1 MSDLITAAQKILD
14 LTDYGLEII
23 QKIYP
28 DAIPGRNFK
37 VRADERTA
45 SASIKLYKDRYKM
58 TDFGGTIKSEDCFGL
73 YALDRNISYSE
84 AIVEIGR
91 ELQND
96 RGIKIFDETRE
107 FYKYEFRQC
116 DKQDFKHEL
125 NEQGFHFITKSFTD
139 YELDILGPFV
149 KEEHC
154 LSVNLHSLVE
164 FSYYNLEKKKVYT
177 FRSTDKF
184 PILAFINENENKEQW
199 LKIYMPK
206 GAKKWSDDGKDRRFR
221 YLGNKPKSFVFGLD
235 RVKKLYKKELEKA
248 REKYAEKKGI
258 DIEEVKDSDV
268 DFKLERVVIATGG
281 SDALNF
287 LSLGEYPIWFNSER
301 DYPNR
306 FLIKKLHKYA
316 HQVVLVPD
324 ADATGKDVGKK
335 LALEFLSI
343 RTLWL
348 DKFFTRK
355 SDKDFKDYI
364 RSQGSKSEKEVTFEV
379 QKMLNLAMPAQFWET
394 SVSKEGRVS
403 YNFHHMYAFYFLRL
417 NGFCRIDDPSKKD
430 GYYFARVQGYVVEE
444 LKTTQSIKDYF
455 RNFLLAK
462 QDSLGVKEIPHA
474 LLNMMITSQKIT
486 DSHLAN
492 MHNSTL
498 DFRNY
503 TPDGQFFFIG
513 NRCFKVDAKGAK
525 ESFKFDNYVLKS
537 QLIDSL
543 IKDEADSEIS
553 AYDIK
558 SKLEIDSPYFK
569 ISKLGEDLYDIEI
582 LKNDCDYL
590 NYLIQTSRVYWEK
603 ERAAYIEKG
612 LKEEDFY
619 ERSKFK
625 IKSEYLSEE
634 ENSEQVQHLVNK
646 IFTFGYLAH
655 RFKNP
660 TKAWSPF
667 ALDNAVLEDDVAE
680 GGAGKSLFF
689 EAMRYFM
696 GVHDVDGKGD
706 FDDKFL
712 FEGVDAHT
720 GLMIVDDVQRNFDFK
735 RFYAATTG
743 KMTVNVKFES
753 KVKISYQNSPK
764 IVFTSN
770 YSLRDRSGSSA
781 RRQLIMGFSD
791 YYHAKNENRK
801 AREPKD
807 DFGYTL
813 YTDWDSEKWFD
824 FLNFVFQATSFY
836 LRTEEKIEAPGGNIL
851 LRSYISE
858 MGGHFQDWADSYIP
872 TISGQTIIKNDLLK
886 KVQESKSKY
895 LSDLKSATFKKKLLA
910 WCKVNSYELEGR
922 IMQMSPVLDDY
933 GNVIYEGSKP
943 KMKTTEHIR
952 LTFIEDEE
960 LEESKENEFI

>member
-14 LTDYGLEII
+14 LTDHGLDII

-28 DAIPGRNFK
+28 DANPQRNFK
-37 VRADERTA
+37 VRGDERTA

-73 YALDRNISYSE
+73 YALDKNISYSE

-96 RGIKIFDETRE
+96 RGIQIFDETRE

-116 DKQDFKHEL
+116 DKQDFEHEL

-149 KEEHC
+149 KEEQC
-154 LSVNLHSLVE
+154 LSVNLNSLVE
-164 FSYYNLEKKKVYT
+164 FSYYNLEKKKVFT

-199 LKIYMPK
+199 LKVYMPK

-235 RVKKLYKKELEKA
+235 RVKKAFNKGFEEERQKYADKKE
-248 REKYAEKKGI
+248 I
-258 DIEEVKDSDV
+258 DVSEVKDSDI
-268 DFKLERVVIATGG
+268 DFKLERVVLATGG
-281 SDALNF
+281 SDGLNF
-287 LSLGEYPIWFNSER
+287 LSLGEYPIWFNSETEKP
-301 DYPNR
+301 DR
-306 FLIKKLHKYA
+306 FLIKKLKKYA
-316 HQVVLVPD
+316 YEVVLVPD
-324 ADATGKDVGKK
+324 ADATGKRVGKE
-335 LALEFLSI
+335 LALEFLSV

-348 DKFFTRK
+348 DKFFTQK
-355 SDKDFKDYI
+355 SHKDFKDYM
-364 RSQGSKSEKEVTFEV
+364 RSQGRRPVKEVTFNV
-379 QKMLNLAMPAQFWET
+379 QKMLNLSMPAQFWET

-417 NGFCRIDDPSKKD
+417 NGFCRIDDPAKKD

-455 RNFLLAK
+455 RNFLLKK
-462 QDSLGVKEIPHA
+462 QDDLGVKEIPHA

-492 MHNSTL
+492 MHNRSL
-498 DFRNY
+498 DFVDY
-503 TPDGQFFFIG
+503 TQDSQFYFIG
-513 NRCFKVDAKGAK
+513 NRGFKVTSKCTQ
-525 ESFKFDNYVLKS
+525 ESFEFKNYVLKS

-543 IKDEADSEIS
+543 IKEEVDHEIS

-569 ISKLGEDLYDIEI
+569 ISKLGDDLYDIEI

-590 NYLIQTSRVYWEK
+590 NYLIQTSRVHWEK
-603 ERAAYIEKG
+603 ERAAYIENG
-612 LKEEDFY
+612 FKEEDFY
-619 ERSKFK
+619 ARSKFK
-625 IKSEYLSEE
+625 ITSEYLSEE

-646 IFTFGYLAH
+646 IFTFGYCAH
-655 RFKNP
+655 RFKDP
-660 TKAWSPF
+660 TRSWSPF

-689 EAMRYFM
+689 DAMRYFM
-696 GVHDVDGKGD
+696 GFHDIDGKGD

-712 FEGVDAHT
+712 FEGVNIHT
-720 GLMIVDDVQRNFDFK
+720 DFSLVDDVQRSFDFK
-735 RFYAATTG
+735 RFYSATTG
-743 KMTVNVKFES
+743 KMTVNEKFEN
-753 KVKISYQNSPK
+753 KVKISYRNSPK
-764 IVFTSN
+764 IGFTSN
-770 YSLRDRSGSSA
+770 YSLRDRSGSSS

-791 YYHAKNENRK
+791 YYHAKNDNRSK
-801 AREPKD
+801 RDPKD
-807 DFGYTL
+807 DFGYSL
-813 YTDWDSEKWFD
+813 YTDWSSKQWFD

-836 LRTEEKIEAPGGNIL
+836 LGCDDKIDAPGGNIL

-858 MGGHFQDWADSYIP
+858 MGKHFQDWGDAYLP
-872 TISGQTIIKNDLLK
+872 TISGQTLVKNDVLK

-895 LSDLKSATFKKKLLA
+895 LSELTSNSFKKKMVA
-910 WCKVNSYELEGR
+910 WCKVNNYEFVDR
-922 IMQMSPVLDDY
+922 IMQMTPVLDEY
-933 GNVIYEGSKP
+933 SNVIYEGSKP

-952 LTFIEDEE
+952 LTFIEDSDDNAEI
-960 LEESKENEFI
+960 ENDYI

>member
-14 LTDYGLEII
+14 LTNYGLEII

-45 SASIKLYKDRYKM
+45 SASIKIYKDRYKM
-58 TDFGGTIKSEDCFGL
+58 TDFGGTVKNEDCFGL
-73 YALDRNISYSE
+73 YALDKNISYSE

-96 RGIKIFDETRE
+96 RGIQIFEETRE

-116 DKQDFKHEL
+116 NKEDFEHNL

-164 FSYYNLEKKKVYT
+164 FSYYNQEKKKVFT

-184 PILAFINENENKEQW
+184 PILAFINENDNKEKW

-235 RVKKLYKKELEKA
+235 RVKKAFNKGFEEERQKIADKKE
-248 REKYAEKKGI
+248 I
-258 DIEEVKDSDV
+258 DVSDVKDSDI
-268 DFKLERVVIATGG
+268 DFKLERVVLATGG
-281 SDALNF
+281 SDGINF
-287 LSLGEYPIWFNSER
+287 LSLGEYPIWFNSETEKP
-301 DYPNR
+301 DR
-306 FLIKKLHKYA
+306 FLIKKLKKYA
-316 HQVVLVPD
+316 YEVVLVPD
-324 ADATGKDVGKK
+324 ADETGKRIGRE
-335 LALEFLSI
+335 LALSFLSV

-348 DKFFTRK
+348 DQFFTQK
-355 SDKDFKDYI
+355 SHKDFKDYM
-364 RSQGSKSEKEVTFEV
+364 RSQGRRPIKEVVFNV
-379 QKMLNLAMPAQFWET
+379 QKMLNLSMPAQFWET

-462 QDSLGVKEIPHA
+462 QHELGVKEIPHA

-492 MHNSTL
+492 MHNRTL
-498 DFRNY
+498 DFKNY
-503 TPDGQFFFIG
+503 TPDSQFFFIG
-513 NRCFKVDAKGAK
+513 NRCFKVDANGTQ
-525 ESFKFDNYVLKS
+525 ENFKFDNYVLKS

-543 IKDEADSEIS
+543 IKDEVNSEIS
-553 AYDIK
+553 SYDIK
-558 SKLEIDSPYFK
+558 SNLEIESPYFK
-569 ISKLGEDLYDIEI
+569 ISKLGNDLYDIEI

-603 ERAAYIEKG
+603 ERAVYIEKG
-612 LKEEDFY
+612 FKEEDFY

-625 IKSEYLSEE
+625 IKSNYLSEE
-634 ENSEQVQHLVNK
+634 ENREQVQHLVNK

-655 RFKNP
+655 RFKDP

-689 EAMRYFM
+689 ESMRYFM

-712 FEGVDAHT
+712 FEGVDVHT

-735 RFYAATTG
+735 RFYSATTG

-791 YYHAKNENRK
+791 YYHAKNEDRK

-813 YTDWDSEKWFD
+813 YTDWNSTKWFE
-824 FLNFVFQATSFY
+824 FLNFVFQTTSFY
-836 LRTEEKIEAPGGNIL
+836 LGCEEKIEAPGGNIL

-858 MGGHFQDWADSYIP
+858 MGRHFQDWADRYIP
-872 TISGQTIIKNDLLK
+872 TISGLTIVKDEVLKN
-886 KVQESKSKY
+886 VQESKSKY
-895 LSDLKSATFKKKLLA
+895 LSELTSAGLKKKLNA
-910 WCKVNSYELEGR
+910 WCKVNNYELEDR
-922 IMQMSPVLDDY
+922 LMVNIPLVDKY
-933 GNVIYEGSKP
+933 GNVVYEGSKP

-952 LTFIEDEE
+952 LTFIEDKD
-960 LEESKENEFI
+960 LEEEKENDFI